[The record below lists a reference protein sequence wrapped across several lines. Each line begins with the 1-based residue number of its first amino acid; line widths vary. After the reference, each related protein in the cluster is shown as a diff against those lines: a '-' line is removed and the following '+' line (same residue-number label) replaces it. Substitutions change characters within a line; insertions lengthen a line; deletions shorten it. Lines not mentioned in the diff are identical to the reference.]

1 MKIKL
6 VKKYI
11 KKVFLLFLILNLFHT
26 LGCTKKA
33 EQKYKLASKLKSE
46 KLYRQATAEYELLV
60 KLYPNEKI
68 SLQAAEDAAHI
79 TEFEIKDYKRTI
91 QFLEFLV
98 MKSDQTEKRI
108 LAQEKLARIYFDQ
121 IQDYKNAITQFNK
134 LIPHLESK
142 SDQLRVRLMTA
153 RALYYLGEFD
163 QSLTEVDSLLRIGA
177 EDDQKYEALLL
188 KSNIYMAKK
197 TFSKSIEIYNE
208 LIKLDEKRSRLENI
222 HLALALCYEEMT
234 DYKKAIEVI
243 EEAKKLDPQNE
254 YFELRIKRLT
264 ERLANKPGAKGIYRK

>member
-26 LGCTKKA
+26 FGCAKKA

-177 EDDQKYEALLL
+177 EDEQKYEALLL

-208 LIKLDEKRSRLENI
+208 LLKLDEKRSRLENI

-243 EEAKKLDPQNE
+243 EEAKKSDPQNE
-254 YFELRIKRLT
+254 YFELRIKRLS